1 MSKEMINTNK
11 AVVVKFPAHSSQG
24 TASIYIPFPVKEIH
38 VKWVD
43 VDWEADY
50 CACMF
55 SSSLV
60 NDGPIGGGF
69 CGIYYDNST
78 SLKHLRYIFT
88 SPLDING
95 TYTFNYSVIDTSNNF
110 PSINYGSVVFT
121 LVELSKLTPQNPPPI
136 GPSFTNDELN
146 IQA

>member
-1 MSKEMINTNK
+1 MSKEMFNTNK
-11 AVVVKFPAHSSQG
+11 AVVVYFPTNKSIGS
-24 TASIYIPFPVKEIH
+24 ASIYIPFPVKEMH
-38 VKWVD
+38 VKGVD
-43 VDWEADY
+43 IDWQADY

-69 CGIYYDNST
+69 CGVNFDNST
-78 SLKHLRYIFT
+78 SLKTLRYIFT

-95 TYTFNYSVIDTSNNF
+95 TYTFNYSVIDTSNTF

-121 LVELSKLTPQNPPPI
+121 LEFI
-136 GPSFTNDELN
+136 GY
-146 IQA
+146 I

>member
-11 AVVVKFPAHSSQG
+11 AVVVYFQADNSQG

-38 VKWVD
+38 VKGVD
-43 VDWEADY
+43 IDWQADY

-60 NDGPIGGGF
+60 NDGTIGGGF
-69 CGIYYDNST
+69 CGVNFDSST
-78 SLKHLRYIFT
+78 SLKTLRYIFT

-95 TYTFNYSVIDTSNNF
+95 TYTFNYQPIDNINAV
-110 PSINYGSVVFT
+110 PSASYGTVVFT
-121 LVELSKLTPQNPPPI
+121 LEFI
-136 GPSFTNDELN
+136 GYV
-146 IQA
+146 

>member
-11 AVVVKFPAHSSQG
+11 AVLVRFPANKSQG

-38 VKWVD
+38 IKGVD
-43 VDWEADY
+43 IDWQADY

-69 CGIYYDNST
+69 CGMNLDFST
-78 SLKHLRYIFT
+78 SLKHLRYIYLT
-88 SPLDING
+88 PRDING
-95 TYTFNYSVIDTSNNF
+95 TYTFNYKVLDSANDF
-110 PSINYGSVVFT
+110 PSINHGTVVFT
-121 LVELSKLTPQNPPPI
+121 LEFI
-136 GPSFTNDELN
+136 GY
-146 IQA
+146 I

>member
-11 AVVVKFPAHSSQG
+11 AVVVYFPTNKSIGS
-24 TASIYIPFPVKEIH
+24 ASIYIPFPVKEIH
-38 VKWVD
+38 VKGVD
-43 VDWEADY
+43 IDWQADY

-60 NDGPIGGGF
+60 NEGPIGGGF
-69 CGIYYDNST
+69 CGVNFDNST
-78 SLKHLRYIFT
+78 SLKTLRYIFT

-121 LVELSKLTPQNPPPI
+121 LEFI
-136 GPSFTNDELN
+136 GY
-146 IQA
+146 I

>member
-11 AVVVKFPAHSSQG
+11 AVVVYFPTNKSIGS
-24 TASIYIPFPVKEIH
+24 ASIYIPFPVKEIH
-38 VKWVD
+38 VKGVD
-43 VDWEADY
+43 IDWQADY

-69 CGIYYDNST
+69 CGQSLDPST

-95 TYTFNYSVIDTSNNF
+95 TYTFNYSVIDTSNTF

-121 LVELSKLTPQNPPPI
+121 LEFI
-136 GPSFTNDELN
+136 GY
-146 IQA
+146 I

>member
-11 AVVVKFPAHSSQG
+11 AVVVYFGGNKSIGS
-24 TASIYIPFPVKEIH
+24 ASIYIPFPVKEIH
-38 VKWVD
+38 VKGVD
-43 VDWEADY
+43 IDWQVDY

-69 CGIYYDNST
+69 CGVNFDNST
-78 SLKHLRYIFT
+78 SLKTLRYIFT

-95 TYTFNYSVIDTSNNF
+95 TYTFNYSTIDTDNAF
-110 PSINYGSVVFT
+110 PSVNYGTVVFT
-121 LVELSKLTPQNPPPI
+121 LEFI
-136 GPSFTNDELN
+136 GYV
-146 IQA
+146 